1 MLREYILSLLT
12 VVLLSVE
19 TAYSRE
25 ERAEATADAMDPVR
39 ISLLTCE
46 AGEEIY
52 SLFGHTA
59 IRYEDCSN
67 GQDVV
72 LNYGLFSFDTP
83 NFILR
88 FALGKTDY
96 RLGMVDYN
104 NFIAEYAFYGRD
116 VRQQTLALTAEEKYR
131 LAALLSEN
139 LLPENRIYRYNFFYD
154 NCATRPRDKV
164 EEAVAGSI
172 TYGNLLDDG
181 ETVSFRDLIH
191 RYAADHPWAR
201 FGIDMCLGSEADRP
215 VTEREMMFVPFYLER
230 AVADAVVKDAGGE
243 RKLVA
248 SSETLLDNDV
258 RGDEARGISDVMT
271 PMRASLLLFVVVALL
286 TVYGLKRERALWVL
300 DALLFAA
307 AGVAGCVIAF
317 LVFFSEHPAV
327 SPNYLL
333 LVFHPLHLL
342 FLPYIL
348 YGEIKHRLSYYHAVN
363 LLVLTLFI
371 VLYPV
376 IPQRFDLA
384 VVPLALCLLARSLSN
399 LILNYKRTE

>member
-1 MLREYILSLLT
+1 
-12 VVLLSVE
+12 
-19 TAYSRE
+19 
-25 ERAEATADAMDPVR
+25 
-39 ISLLTCE
+39 
-46 AGEEIY
+46 
-52 SLFGHTA
+52 
-59 IRYEDCSN
+59 
-67 GQDVV
+67 
-72 LNYGLFSFDTP
+72 
-83 NFILR
+83 
-88 FALGKTDY
+88 
-96 RLGMVDYN
+96 
-104 NFIAEYAFYGRD
+104 
-116 VRQQTLALTAEEKYR
+116 
-131 LAALLSEN
+131 
-139 LLPENRIYRYNFFYD
+139 
-154 NCATRPRDKV
+154 V

-248 SSETLLDNDV
+248 SSETLLDNGV
-258 RGDEARGISDVMT
+258 RCDEARGISDVMT